1 MKTHCFI
8 FILFFCFWVNGQE
21 TFTPL
26 KTENSQIVLDGKL
39 TEGEWDNA
47 AQIPLDIEFSPA
59 NNLPARKE
67 TIGYITYSDRYLY
80 IAVYAKDDPNN
91 IRASIRQ
98 RDDSNIWNDD
108 VFLVRLDTCTDARNN
123 LGLAVNAFG
132 SQFDVRQVNSLTDE
146 GRYDSSFN
154 VNFESVGTIVSDGY
168 QIEMKIPFTELPF
181 PNGENQTWH
190 VNLYRR
196 YVENGNEIEVSSQ
209 IRDRDNSCVVCQTT
223 DRLVLNGITID
234 NRFELLPY
242 VSSNIQ
248 GERSTPQE
256 QVSYGK
262 INGKAGLGL
271 NVDINKNTS
280 LEVTINPDF
289 SQVEADVTQIDANS
303 SFSLQYPERRPFF
316 NRGTDLVNFADGAFY
331 SRSIVNP
338 SVAAKLL
345 QQGKK
350 SRLFLLNALDQNS
363 PYLVGGEDRS
373 YMGEGGQSLV
383 NVLRYQHL
391 SSPVSRFGA
400 VMTNR
405 FYDGGGYGHLFGFDG
420 LFLLNKNWRLSFEVF
435 KNVNREP
442 VQDWITTD
450 AAIQGQS
457 IALDGDHINGDAL
470 YLQLYRKTEHWQ
482 SYFYFRNISP
492 QYRAD
497 VGFAVKNNRR
507 WGTLFHEYINIMN
520 KPAIQ
525 AYSFGTKIDVVYT
538 FEDIHKNLSIDF
550 FASLK
555 TIWQTELK
563 YTLDFDALKTF
574 LGIAFT
580 NLPTHSFSINGSP
593 SETLNFRINY
603 DLGKDLSANEIVPEV
618 GRLRSSFLTLN
629 FQLNDNFNINPSLR
643 YSRLERLNG
652 GEDYFNGS
660 IARLNLNYQFNS
672 AFNVRLVTEKN
683 SFTNQFY
690 IQPLVQWNPNPATI
704 FYFGGNQNTIEDL
717 ENIHFELFQFNR
729 TQFFFKFQYLIGL

>member
-1 MKTHCFI
+1 MKSNHFI
-8 FILFFCFWVNGQE
+8 FILLLCFWVNGQE

-26 KTENSQIVLDGKL
+26 KTKNSQIVLDGKL
-39 TEGEWDNA
+39 SQGEWENA
-47 AQIPLDIEFSPA
+47 VQIPLDIEFSPA
-59 NNLPARKE
+59 NNQPARKE
-67 TIGYITYSDRYLY
+67 TVGYITYSDRYLY
-80 IAVYAKDDPNN
+80 IGVYAKDDPNN

-108 VFLVRLDTCTDARNN
+108 VFFIRLDTYADARNN
-123 LGLAVNAFG
+123 LGLGVNAFG
-132 SQFDVRQVNSLTDE
+132 SQFDVRQVNSLSDE

-209 IRDRDNSCVVCQTT
+209 IRDRDNSCIVCQTT
-223 DRLVLNGITID
+223 DRLVLKGITID
-234 NRFELLPY
+234 KRFELLPY

-248 GERSTPQE
+248 GERSVPQD
-256 QVSYGK
+256 QIAYGK

-271 NVDINKNTS
+271 NLDINKNTS

-316 NRGTDLVNFADGAFY
+316 NRGTDIVNFADGAFY

-338 SVAAKLL
+338 SIAAKLL

-373 YMGEGGQSLV
+373 YMGEGGQSAV

-391 SSPVSRFGA
+391 LSPVSRFGG

-405 FYDGGGYGHLFGFDG
+405 FYEGGGYGHMFGVDG
-420 LFLLNKNWRLSFEVF
+420 LFLLNKNWRLSFELF
-435 KNVNREP
+435 KNINREP

-457 IALDGDHINGDAL
+457 IALDGDHINGDAI
-470 YLQLYRKTEHWQ
+470 YFQLYRKTEHWQ
-482 SYFYFRNISP
+482 SYFYYRNISP

-497 VGFAVKNNRR
+497 VGFAVRNNRR
-507 WGTLFHEYINIMN
+507 WGTLFHEYINILN
-520 KPAIQ
+520 TPSIQ
-525 AYSFGTKIDVVYT
+525 AFGFGTKIDVVYT
-538 FEDIHKNLSIDF
+538 FENLHKNLSIDF

-555 TIWQTELK
+555 TIGQTELR
-563 YTLDFDALKTF
+563 YTLDYDAIKTF
-574 LGIAFT
+574 LGIRFT
-580 NLPTHSFSINGSP
+580 KLPTHSFSVNGSP
-593 SETLNFRINY
+593 SESFNFRVKY
-603 DLGKDLSANEIVPEV
+603 DLGKDLSANEVVPEV
-618 GRLRSSFLTLN
+618 GRLRSSFLRIN
-629 FQLNDNFNINPSLR
+629 IQMNDNFNINPSFR
-643 YSRLERLNG
+643 YSRLERLDG

-690 IQPLVQWNPNPATI
+690 VQPLVQWNPNPATI
-704 FYFGGNQNTIEDL
+704 FYFGGNQNTIEDI